1 MHSHFMEMALY
12 VEVPG
17 NYSECDDTLQALTA
31 YFLNANVSLS
41 CDDGTDRIFDPREVA
56 LQFHLQSKGE
66 PVGAIHAASRMNG
79 PPDHFNAV
87 VTPEQAQ
94 NLLGLKAQEEVS
106 MRRVEALAAAAPA
119 VRIQQRNSHKHA
131 LGIPSPSKRS
141 MIRSLKKQTTSSCAF
156 HPRRGHLKVA
166 RLPL

>member
-12 VEVPG
+12 VEIRG

-94 NLLGLKAQEEVS
+94 NLLGLKAREEVS
-106 MRRVEALAAAAPA
+106 MRRAEALAAAAPA
-119 VRIQQRNSHKHA
+119 VRA
-131 LGIPSPSKRS
+131 LQEALVDVGCS
-141 MIRSLKKQTTSSCAF
+141 MGALDVLLNEDF
-156 HPRRGHLKVA
+156 F
-166 RLPL
+166 